1 MRDHKNLTS
10 LVISPAAALRAPAGS
25 GEGVVMGDVSGRTQK
40 PASLDNGIVIRLRK
54 FLPDIAYA

>member
-1 MRDHKNLTS
+1 
-10 LVISPAAALRAPAGS
+10 
-25 GEGVVMGDVSGRTQK
+25 MGDVSGRTQK